1 MWLKVGIHQWD
12 ADTTNVLSCGLD
24 VNKPWQAI
32 MVITVAYSLSEKR
45 NLPFYGK

>member
-12 ADTTNVLSCGLD
+12 AEQQMYWAVD